1 MLVSHEP
8 TTQNILLLMVVFVV
22 VGVVVAHTIHEG
34 KHMQEAIMMLLSTTL
49 YVFHV
54 FDHEHP
60 QRVGRP
66 RAPRPP
72 VAGPRPLLVRPRP
85 PLERPRPPCRALA
98 NLVFQSV
105 HAEIE
110 LFPSLCSLCVPN
122 ELPTMSIIVPK
133 WSQSPE
139 MFTIVFWRLF
149 FNLCNKQKESLS
161 SLMTG
166 CTSARDSCN
175 LASWSLHIIKEINA
189 TQPSSK
195 VRLLFPCPLIFGTP
209 LS

>member
-72 VAGPRPLLVRPRP
+72 VAGPRP
-85 PLERPRPPCRALA
+85 PCHALA
-98 NLVFQSV
+98 KLVFQSV

-122 ELPTMSIIVPK
+122 ELPTMSITVPK

-149 FNLCNKQKESLS
+149 F
-161 SLMTG
+161 
-166 CTSARDSCN
+166 
-175 LASWSLHIIKEINA
+175 
-189 TQPSSK
+189 
-195 VRLLFPCPLIFGTP
+195 
-209 LS
+209 